1 MISALLYLRN
11 EELCGFEISG
21 HSTAN
26 EDDFEGKLV
35 CSAVSSAAIMT
46 ANTIT
51 EIICD
56 SADVEAYD
64 GYMRVICDD
73 VQSCADL
80 LYGFKLHISALRDE
94 YPERIRLTI
103 KAE

>member
-1 MISALLYLRN
+1 MIRIIFFKSGEN
-11 EELCGFEISG
+11 FTGFEISG
-21 HSTAN
+21 HSTVN

>member
-1 MISALLYLRN
+1 MINALLYLRN
-11 EELCGFEISG
+11 GELCGFEISG
-21 HSTAN
+21 HSTVN

-51 EIICD
+51 EIVCD
-56 SADVEAYD
+56 STSVETYD
-64 GYMRVICDD
+64 GYLRVICDD
-73 VQSCADL
+73 ENACSDL